1 MNVSLCGF
9 NFNAATFSASSVKKG
24 AVVAL
29 SGNLTVAEAAEDA
42 AFFGVCI
49 DCRDGYATVQLS
61 GYCRVAYSATAPSVG
76 YVTLAADGKGGVKKA
91 DSGVTLL
98 VTDVDTA
105 SGTVGVIL

>member
-9 NFNAATFSASSVKKG
+9 NFNSATFSASSIQKG
-24 AVVAL
+24 AVVAM
-29 SGNLTVAEAAEDA
+29 SGNLAVAAAAGDA
-42 AFFGVCI
+42 AFCGVCL

-61 GYCRVAYSATAPSVG
+61 GYCRVKYSSTAPSVG
-76 YVTLAADGKGGVKKA
+76 YATLAADGKGGVKKA

-98 VTDVDTA
+98 VTDVDAT